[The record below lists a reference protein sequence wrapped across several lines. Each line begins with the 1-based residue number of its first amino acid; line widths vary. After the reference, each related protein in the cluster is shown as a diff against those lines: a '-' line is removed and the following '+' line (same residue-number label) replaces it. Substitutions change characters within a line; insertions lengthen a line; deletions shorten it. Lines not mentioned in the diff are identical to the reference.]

1 VGLWQKIS
9 SWWDK
14 DSDERLEQ
22 AATGSQADRD
32 AAAED
37 YESLKDDQS
46 IGGSYIAGGITDYE
60 RDSEPPHDPAP

>member
-9 SWWDK
+9 SWWSE
-14 DSDERLEQ
+14 DSDGRLEQ

-37 YESLKDDQS
+37 YESLKDD
-46 IGGSYIAGGITDYE
+46 
-60 RDSEPPHDPAP
+60 